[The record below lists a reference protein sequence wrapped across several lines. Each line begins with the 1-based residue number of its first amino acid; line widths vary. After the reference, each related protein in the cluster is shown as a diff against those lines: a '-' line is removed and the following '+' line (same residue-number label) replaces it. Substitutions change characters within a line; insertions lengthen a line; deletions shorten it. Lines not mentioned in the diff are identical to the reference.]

1 MPKYVET
8 THPKKI
14 MGLYVDLKKAL
25 DALEKAGENPQ
36 AYEGEIVGITA
47 RVSGD
52 YGEDWT
58 VVQA

>member
-25 DALEKAGENPQ
+25 DALDAAGESVWLVDDG
-36 AYEGEIVGITA
+36 ALGITA
-47 RVSGD
+47 RVDRTDGQ
-52 YGEDWT
+52 WT